1 MKFIFYN
8 VIILIFIGIFLFLDD
23 LVYYLENGFDG
34 SELEDDVLGK
44 DLGRKMCFLF
54 FLKLYLVSCG

>member
-44 DLGRKMCFLF
+44 D
-54 FLKLYLVSCG
+54 